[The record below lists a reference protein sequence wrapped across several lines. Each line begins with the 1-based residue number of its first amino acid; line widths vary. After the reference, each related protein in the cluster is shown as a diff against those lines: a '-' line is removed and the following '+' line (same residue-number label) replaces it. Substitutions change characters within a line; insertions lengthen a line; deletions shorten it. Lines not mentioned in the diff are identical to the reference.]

1 MATTLPKLESP
12 ESRPGKMMNRR
23 SFLRASALA
32 GGGMMLALYI
42 EPIEKVLAAQFG
54 PPVTLLPASFITIA
68 PDGIVTLI
76 AKNPEIGQGVKAML
90 PMLIAEEL
98 DVDWKNV
105 RIEQGDLEAKY
116 GLQIAGGSTATPM
129 NWVPLRQVGAG
140 GRQMLIAAAAQKWSV
155 PESECTTTPGVVHHE
170 GSKRSATYGELA
182 TAASTMTPPDAKTLQ
197 MKDPKDYRI
206 IGKNTA
212 NPDIRKIVTG
222 KPLYG
227 IDFTMPGMLAAM
239 FVKCPVY
246 GGKVVSA
253 NLDEIK
259 ALPGI
264 KYAFVVDP
272 VADSSVLAGG
282 VAIVADYWFQARHAA
297 DHNLKVTWDNGPTA
311 QQSSKLYADT
321 SVELAKSQPGQ
332 TLRKDGDAR
341 RVLRWRRQGSRSPR
355 TRIRSSRMS
364 RSSLKTARPIITTAN
379 SRSGR
384 PARRPRAECSKPPG
398 SSAST
403 ARTSPCISCASA
415 AASAGA

>member
-68 PDGIVTLI
+68 PNGIVTLI

-90 PMLIAEEL
+90 PMLIAKEL

-129 NWVPLRQVGAG
+129 NWVPMREVGAG

-170 GSKRSATYGELA
+170 GSKRSASYGELA
-182 TAASTMTPPDAKTLQ
+182 TAAATMTPPDTKTLK

-206 IGKNTA
+206 MARTPPIPTSTRSS
-212 NPDIRKIVTG
+212 PESRSTES
-222 KPLYG
+222 
-227 IDFTMPGMLAAM
+227 TSR
-239 FVKCPVY
+239 CP
-246 GGKVVSA
+246 A
-253 NLDEIK
+253 C
-259 ALPGI
+259 
-264 KYAFVVDP
+264 
-272 VADSSVLAGG
+272 
-282 VAIVADYWFQARHAA
+282 
-297 DHNLKVTWDNGPTA
+297 
-311 QQSSKLYADT
+311 
-321 SVELAKSQPGQ
+321 
-332 TLRKDGDAR
+332 
-341 RVLRWRRQGSRSPR
+341 WRR
-355 TRIRSSRMS
+355 
-364 RSSLKTARPIITTAN
+364 
-379 SRSGR
+379 
-384 PARRPRAECSKPPG
+384 CS
-398 SSAST
+398 
-403 ARTSPCISCASA
+403 
-415 AASAGA
+415 